1 MEDTA
6 PAQPVQAEHIPAST
20 TRDVRLIERAM
31 RERWPMTA
39 EVRKRSIRTALCIL
53 YGLDDK
59 GKPRTKM
66 PPDRARLSAFRAL
79 LAADNLNLAA
89 EKEVLPQQHVHLHQG
104 IDFDSIPMDDLKQM
118 EAQLLAL
125 AGKHATEG

>member
-1 MEDTA
+1 MEDTVQT
-6 PAQPVQAEHIPAST
+6 AQHIPAST
-20 TRDVRLIERAM
+20 TRDIRMIERAM

-39 EVRKRSIRTALCIL
+39 EMRKRSVRVALCIL
-53 YGLDDK
+53 YGLDEK
-59 GKPRTKM
+59 GKPRSK
-66 PPDRARLSAFRAL
+66 PPTDRMKLSAFRAL
-79 LAADNLNLAA
+79 IAADSLNLAA

-104 IDFDSIPMDDLKQM
+104 IDFDSIPMDELKQM